1 MSFTVSIRSEKQ
13 QEYMNKIIE
22 QMLTPYQCQSTQDY
36 ENALK
41 EIIQEITLLG
51 LWRAKFFEHAAFY
64 GGTALRILYGLDRF
78 SEDLDFSLL
87 IPNPH
92 FSLASYT
99 HAIEEELNSLGIQ
112 ASVNSKIKSQTSSID
127 SAFIK
132 ANTLINMINISAA
145 DQLTRAFHKEAL
157 LTIKLEVDIDPPP
170 DFNTESKVLLRPIP
184 FSVLT
189 YQSADLFAG
198 KIHALLCRKW
208 KNRVK
213 GRDWYDFIWY
223 ISQKIPVHAQHLKA
237 RLVQTQAWPLNKTLD
252 RNEIIALLTTKIMQ
266 VDFVQA
272 GNEVKPFTRDP
283 LSISLWSNEFFIQLL
298 EELQVK

>member
-1 MSFTVSIRSEKQ
+1 
-13 QEYMNKIIE
+13 MNAIIE
-22 QMLTPYQCQSTQDY
+22 KMLMPYHCQSTQDY

-41 EIIQEITLLG
+41 EIIQEIALLG

-87 IPNPH
+87 VPNPH

-99 HAIEEELNSLGIQ
+99 HAIEEELNSLGIH
-112 ASVNSKIKSQTSSID
+112 ASVSQKIKSHTSNID

-145 DQLTRAFHKEAL
+145 DQLTRGFHKEAL

-170 DFNTESKVLLRPIP
+170 HFHTESKVLLQPIP

-189 YQSADLFAG
+189 YQPADLFAG
-198 KIHALLCRKW
+198 KIHAVLCRQW

-213 GRDWYDFIWY
+213 GRDWYDFVWY
-223 ISQKIPVHAQHLKA
+223 IAQKIPVHSQHLKA
-237 RLVQTQAWPLNKTLD
+237 RLVQTKAWPAENTLD
-252 RNEIIALLTTKIMQ
+252 KNAIIQLLTAKIME

-272 GNEVKPFTRDP
+272 RNEVTPFIKDQA
-283 LSISLWSNEFFIQLL
+283 SIALWSKEFFLNLL
-298 EELQVK
+298 GKLQVS